1 MTDIGVLT
9 FHNNENRGAILQ
21 AYGVCRLLTEVFDAN
36 VEVVE
41 YRTESKEA
49 SRKRSLVATKKPWTI
64 PDRIRDRKVVERF
77 FEAEL
82 PTSEDSIVTDDH
94 EAAVA
99 WLREQDYDGLVTGS
113 DEVWK
118 ISEEEKTGIRSF
130 VSPNRPFPN
139 LYFLD
144 ESISGVKFSY
154 AASANRTDL
163 DVLSTETIETF
174 RRHLE
179 AYDYISVRDRHTKKL
194 VEKLDVGDVTQVPDP
209 TLMID
214 IPTRNVESLLT
225 NHGIDLD
232 EPVLN
237 FHGSEHP
244 VFERICDEYRER
256 GHQIVTTRASPYA
269 DVEMRGVVD
278 PFEYYSL
285 YEHFDMVVTNSLH
298 SSIFSIKHGT
308 PFVTIDTSSV
318 YENIESKTYSLL
330 HDFDMLDRHIDAV
343 DGDASEFFEK
353 RDALEGEPDET
364 HIENRIDELQDR
376 GHEFLDRVGESL

>member
-21 AYGVCRLLTEVFDAN
+21 AYGVYRLLTEVFDAN
-36 VEVVE
+36 VEIVE

-49 SRKRSLVATKKPWTI
+49 SRKRSIVANKKPWTI
-64 PDRIRDRKVVERF
+64 PDRIRDRRVVEEF

-82 PTSEDSIVTDDH
+82 PTGEDSIVTDDH
-94 EAAVA
+94 ELAVY
-99 WLREQDYDGLVTGS
+99 WLRKQGYDGLVTGS
-113 DEVWK
+113 DEIWK
-118 ISEEEKTGIRSF
+118 VTGSEKSGIRSF
-130 VSPNRPFPN
+130 VSPSRPFPN

-144 ESISGVKFSY
+144 GSIPGVKFSY
-154 AASANRTDL
+154 AASANTTNPDA
-163 DVLSTETIETF
+163 LSAETLETF
-174 RRHLE
+174 KRHLE
-179 AYDYISVRDRHTKKL
+179 AYDHISVRDRHTKQLLEDIGIK
-194 VEKLDVGDVTQVPDP
+194 DVTQVPDP

-214 IPTRNVESLLT
+214 IPTRNSGSFLEDRGV
-225 NHGIDLD
+225 DLD
-232 EPVLN
+232 EPVLG
-237 FHGSEHP
+237 FHAPDVPVFKTICEQYRDRGYQVVATTGSE
-244 VFERICDEYRER
+244 F
-256 GHQIVTTRASPYA
+256 A
-269 DVEMRGVVD
+269 DIEMRGVVD

-308 PFVTIDTSSV
+308 PFATIDTSSV

-330 HDFDMLDRHIDAV
+330 HDFDMLNRHIDAV

-353 RDALEGEPDET
+353 RDALETEPNET
-364 HIENRIDELQDR
+364 HIKNRIDELQAR